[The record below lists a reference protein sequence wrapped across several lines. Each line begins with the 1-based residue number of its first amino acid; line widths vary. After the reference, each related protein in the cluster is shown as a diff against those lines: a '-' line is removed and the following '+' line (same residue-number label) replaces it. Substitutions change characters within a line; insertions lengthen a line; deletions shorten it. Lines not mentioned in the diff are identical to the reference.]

1 MVNQLYISFLKSEKK
16 EKATIKEK
24 KGVKWVANSSGLLS
38 GVMGLAVGE
47 GFGFTAWVTEG
58 LSVSSPYGCHDFF

>member
-1 MVNQLYISFLKSEKK
+1 MVNQLYISLLKSEKK
-16 EKATIKEK
+16 KKQPLKKK
-24 KGVKWVANSSGLLS
+24 KGVKWVANSSGLLP

-47 GFGFTAWVTEG
+47 EFGFTAWVTEG